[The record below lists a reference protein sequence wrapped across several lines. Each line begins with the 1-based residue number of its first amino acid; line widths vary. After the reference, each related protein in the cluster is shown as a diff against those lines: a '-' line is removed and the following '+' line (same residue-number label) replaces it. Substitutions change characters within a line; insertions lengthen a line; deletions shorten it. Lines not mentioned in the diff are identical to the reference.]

1 MLKSVLAA
9 VLVVSAVGAVAAC
22 GSDAPPS
29 SAVEIAD
36 GEARALLE
44 STPWLDKAPEA
55 PDDSFSAYIFQRVE
69 GAFVTGN
76 QYRGSYDVFRYLLGT
91 GANAT
96 RLEFTFLADL
106 KTAKSKFKI
115 ERVSNGPFDLRL
127 TLKNAPRG
135 PKVYFGFDA
144 QHEHTLPTELQRAV
158 DHLATH
164 AR

>member
-22 GSDAPPS
+22 GSAAPAS

-36 GEARALLE
+36 GESLAVLQ

-55 PDDSFSAYIFQRVE
+55 PDDNFAAYVFARGE
-69 GAFVTGN
+69 GAFVSGN
-76 QYRGSYDVFRYLLGT
+76 QYRGSYDVFRYVLGT
-91 GANAT
+91 GANAK
-96 RLEFTFLADL
+96 RLEFTFMADL
-106 KTAKSKFKI
+106 KVAKSKFKI

-127 TLKNAPRG
+127 TLKDAPRG
-135 PKVYFGFDA
+135 PKVYFGFDS
-144 QHEHTLPTELQRAV
+144 QRGHTLPTELQRAV
-158 DHLATH
+158 DHLANH

>member
-22 GSDAPPS
+22 GSDAPVA

-36 GEARALLE
+36 REARAVLE

-55 PDDSFSAYIFQRVE
+55 PNDIFSAYIFQRGE
-69 GAFVTGN
+69 GVFVNGN
-76 QYRGSYDVFRYLLGT
+76 QYRGSYDVFRYVVGT
-91 GANAT
+91 GVNAK

-106 KTAKSKFKI
+106 KAATSKFKI

-144 QHEHTLPTELQRAV
+144 QRDHTLPIELQRAV